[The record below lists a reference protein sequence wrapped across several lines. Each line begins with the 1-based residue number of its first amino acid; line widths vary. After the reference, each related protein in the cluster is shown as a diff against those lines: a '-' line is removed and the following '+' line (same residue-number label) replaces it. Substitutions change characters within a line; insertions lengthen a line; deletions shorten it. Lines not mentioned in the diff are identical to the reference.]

1 MHEGIYAQ
9 LTRPWRKNGLY
20 RLSVFSDGCGDG
32 RCEQVRLY
40 LEQMRTEDIGIVA
53 AEAYKEA
60 YKVVEDCSIT
70 LPEACT
76 HIGTRRVRG
85 NARPH

>member
-1 MHEGIYAQ
+1 
-9 LTRPWRKNGLY
+9 
-20 RLSVFSDGCGDG
+20 
-32 RCEQVRLY
+32 
-40 LEQMRTEDIGIVA
+40 MRTEDIGAVA
-53 AEAYKEA
+53 AEA

-70 LPEACT
+70 LLEACT